1 MIVARSVVGI
11 PLRVL
16 LEKKLH
22 TRFDATDELS
32 QIEIDLPS
40 SPPSRIY
47 GRFAN
52 MVTTSRTVT
61 KDPELN
67 QIV

>member
-11 PLRVL
+11 HLRVL

-40 SPPSRIY
+40 SPLVVFTVVSPTWSQLPEPSLK
-47 GRFAN
+47 
-52 MVTTSRTVT
+52 T
-61 KDPELN
+61 LN
-67 QIV
+67 